1 MEPPLAI
8 MIATINT
15 VFILSSAGVIA
26 YWLRLRH
33 QRHHLPKVTEQ
44 LEEMR
49 DAIAQLRDRLEPQVE
64 ELQERLDFAERMLT
78 RGGGS
83 PDEPPDGAR

>member
-1 MEPPLAI
+1 MDEPLAI

-33 QRHHLPKVTEQ
+33 LRHHLPKVTEQ
-44 LEEMR
+44 IEELQE
-49 DAIAQLRDRLEPQVE
+49 AVAQLRNRLEPQVE
-64 ELQERLDFAERMLT
+64 ELQERLDFAERMLA
-78 RGGGS
+78 RGGG
-83 PDEPPDGAR
+83 PPDQLPDRMR